1 MLYVCKQIVFLF
13 MNRNYILY
21 LHIIIKGHQ
30 LRFLYVSKKQ
40 NKVEWVSLLKKTKKW
55 RDKIL
60 C

>member
-40 NKVEWVSLLKKTKKW
+40 NKVGWVSLLKKDKKVE
-55 RDKIL
+55 R
-60 C
+60 